1 MVKIKQ
7 EKARQQ
13 EKDSETEKMFQS
25 LFLTFQKYR
34 LKILRNRTIE
44 GEKNMQTGK
53 MINRISNR
61 LRRRSRAIQ
70 ESLGITGAQG
80 NILDYIIVE
89 SGSHSVYQ
97 KEIEEEFGLRPSTAT
112 EALKTLEKKGLIR
125 REAEKQDARYKKI
138 VFTEKAET
146 IREALRTEIEES
158 EQLLLKGISTS
169 EQKEFL
175 RITEQMLKNLDA
187 AGKEG

>member
-34 LKILRNRTIE
+34 LKILRNRTIK

-61 LRRRSRAIQ
+61 LRRRSHAIQ

-158 EQLLLKGISTS
+158 EQLLLKGISAS

>member
-1 MVKIKQ
+1 
-7 EKARQQ
+7 
-13 EKDSETEKMFQS
+13 
-25 LFLTFQKYR
+25 
-34 LKILRNRTIE
+34 
-44 GEKNMQTGK
+44 MQTGK

-70 ESLGITGAQG
+70 ETVGISGAQG

-89 SGSHSVYQ
+89 SGDHSVYQ

-112 EALKTLEKKGLIR
+112 ETLKALEQKGLIR

-146 IREALRTEIEES
+146 LKVALRREIEES
-158 EQLLLKGISTS
+158 EQLLLAGVTES

-175 RITEQMLKNLDA
+175 RIAEHMLKNLDE

>member
-1 MVKIKQ
+1 MNSSPIY
-7 EKARQQ
+7 RQINILANRQ
-13 EKDSETEKMFQS
+13 RRHFDR
-25 LFLTFQKYR
+25 LTAEAPF
-34 LKILRNRTIE
+34 
-44 GEKNMQTGK
+44 
-53 MINRISNR
+53 S
-61 LRRRSRAIQ
+61 
-70 ESLGITGAQG
+70 GAQG
-80 NILDYIIVE
+80 RVLHYLLDHPDEEIF
-89 SGSHSVYQ
+89 Q
-97 KEIEEEFGLRPSTAT
+97 KDIEEEFGLRPSTAT

>member
-1 MVKIKQ
+1 
-7 EKARQQ
+7 
-13 EKDSETEKMFQS
+13 
-25 LFLTFQKYR
+25 
-34 LKILRNRTIE
+34 
-44 GEKNMQTGK
+44 MQNGK

-70 ESLGITGAQG
+70 ETVGISGAQG

-89 SGSHSVYQ
+89 SGNHSVYQ

-112 EALKTLEKKGLIR
+112 ETLKALEQKGLIR

-146 IREALRTEIEES
+146 LKVALRREIEES
-158 EQLLLKGISTS
+158 EQLLLAGVTES

-175 RITEQMLKNLDA
+175 RIAEHMLKNLDE

>member
-1 MVKIKQ
+1 MK
-7 EKARQQ
+7 EKKYADRKNDKPDLKPAAQAFAR
-13 EKDSETEKMFQS
+13 DPGVPWD
-25 LFLTFQKYR
+25 YR
-34 LKILRNRTIE
+34 
-44 GEKNMQTGK
+44 
-53 MINRISNR
+53 
-61 LRRRSRAIQ
+61 
-70 ESLGITGAQG
+70 
-80 NILDYIIVE
+80 
-89 SGSHSVYQ
+89 GSHSVYQ

>member
-13 EKDSETEKMFQS
+13 EKDSETE
-25 LFLTFQKYR
+25 
-34 LKILRNRTIE
+34 
-44 GEKNMQTGK
+44 K

-158 EQLLLKGISTS
+158 EQLLLKGISAS

-175 RITEQMLKNLDA
+175 RITEQMLKNMDA